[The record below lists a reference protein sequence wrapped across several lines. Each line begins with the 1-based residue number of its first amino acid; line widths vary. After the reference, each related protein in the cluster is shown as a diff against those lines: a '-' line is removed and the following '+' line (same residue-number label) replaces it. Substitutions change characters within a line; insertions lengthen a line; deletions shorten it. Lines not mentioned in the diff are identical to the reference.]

1 MGCLRASI
9 PKLNRSS
16 LHGCLLKHG
25 ISRLPVGKN
34 KTTGREKYVPNAIDH
49 VHIDIAKLRLVQGKL
64 NIFLAIDRISKFTCV
79 KFRDDL
85 GKINGE
91 DLLRGVIQAFAD
103 KIDTVRTDNGMAFAD
118 FSRNRSKPIH
128 GFLGM
133 HVFGRVCN
141 QNGITH
147 KLTKSY

>member
-64 NIFLAIDRISKFTCV
+64 NIFGA
-79 KFRDDL
+79 
-85 GKINGE
+85 
-91 DLLRGVIQAFAD
+91 
-103 KIDTVRTDNGMAFAD
+103 
-118 FSRNRSKPIH
+118 
-128 GFLGM
+128 
-133 HVFGRVCN
+133 
-141 QNGITH
+141 
-147 KLTKSY
+147 